1 MNKQFLMELS
11 KIRPSQLYINSSKI
25 SAIEKQYSSLLKSVP
40 PVPIKKLG
48 EKFFYTDGHTR
59 ALAVFLRGL
68 KEISVV
74 WEDEELDWELYE
86 VCLEWCEEE
95 GINTI
100 GDLQNRILDNADY
113 HLRWIDRCKRLEDQ
127 MELRRKN
134 KNENCT

>member
-1 MNKQFLMELS
+1 MKLS

-25 SAIEKQYSSLLKSVP
+25 SAIKKKYSSLLKFVP

-48 EKFFYTDGHTR
+48 GKIFYTDGHTR
-59 ALAVFLRGL
+59 ALAVFLKGL
-68 KEISVV
+68 KEILVI

-86 VCLEWCEEE
+86 VCLKWCEEE

-100 GDLQNRILDNADY
+100 GDLQNRIIDNTNY
-113 HLRWIDRCKRLEDQ
+113 QILWLDRCKRLEKQ

-134 KNENCT
+134 KN

>member
-1 MNKQFLMELS
+1 MDKPFLMKLS
-11 KIRPSQLYINSSKI
+11 EIRPSQLYINSSKI
-25 SAIEKQYSSLLKSVP
+25 SAIKKQYSSLLKSVP

-48 EKFFYTDGHTR
+48 GKIFYTDGHTR
-59 ALAVFLRGL
+59 ALAVFLKGL

-86 VCLEWCEEE
+86 VCLKWCEEE

-100 GDLQNRILDNADY
+100 GDLQNRIIDNVNY
-113 HLRWIDRCKRLEDQ
+113 QILWLDRCKRLEKQ